1 MHNLHLKIIT
11 PKRIV
16 LEKDI
21 ISITVPSSE
30 GDVTVLPR
38 HTHLFSLL
46 NEGVVT
52 YRTEKNEEMLAIGG
66 GYLETD
72 GRNVQLLVT
81 RAYGQDEIDHESTMK
96 AIESAKADMKQV
108 KDKKQLQDISILLR
122 RSLVDLKLLKRKAP
136 KSYGTNHS

>member
-1 MHNLHLKIIT
+1 MQNLHLKIIT

-21 ISITVPSSE
+21 ASITVPSSE
-30 GDVTVLPR
+30 GDLTVLPH

-46 NEGVVT
+46 NEGIVT
-52 YRTEKNEEMLAIGG
+52 YRTEKNEEVLAIGG

-72 GRNVQLLVT
+72 GKNVQLLVT
-81 RAYGQDEIDHESTMK
+81 RAYGQDEINHKATVK
-96 AIESAKADMKQV
+96 AIEDAKTDMKQV
-108 KDKKQLQDISILLR
+108 KDKKQLQDISTLLR

-136 KSYGTNHS
+136 KTFHNE

>member
-21 ISITVPSSE
+21 ISITAPSSE

-46 NEGVVT
+46 NEGIVT
-52 YRTEKNEEMLAIGG
+52 YRTEKNEEVLAIGG

-72 GRNVQLLVT
+72 GKNVQLLVT
-81 RAYGQDEIDHESTMK
+81 RAYGQDEIDHKATLK
-96 AIESAKADMKQV
+96 AIEDAKVDMKQV
-108 KDKKQLQDISILLR
+108 KDKKQLQDISTLHR

-136 KSYGTNHS
+136 KTFHNE

>member
-1 MHNLHLKIIT
+1 MQNLHLKIIT

-21 ISITVPSSE
+21 ASITVPSSE
-30 GDVTVLPR
+30 GDLTVLPH

-46 NEGVVT
+46 NEGIVT
-52 YRTEKNEEMLAIGG
+52 YRTEKNEEVLAIGG

-72 GRNVQLLVT
+72 GKNVQLLVT
-81 RAYGQDEIDHESTMK
+81 RAYGQDEIDHKATVK
-96 AIESAKADMKQV
+96 AIEDAKTDMKQV
-108 KDKKQLQDISILLR
+108 KDKKQLQDISTLLR

-136 KSYGTNHS
+136 KTFHNE